1 MKSGILTL
9 AGSLLLASTLG
20 ASAASVQKSI
30 DVKAS
35 GRQGLGDD
43 RALLFDQGLASGHRP
58 VHGSRR
64 RPHADHQGDGKAQF
78 VEKQTASDDKGMMYS
93 YAIEKSPLPI
103 TSYVSTIKVVPKGD
117 GMSTVEWSST
127 YTPDQGKEQ
136 DAETAI
142 GGIYQAGLDNI
153 QKQAGM

>member
-35 GRQGLGDD
+35 ADKVWAMIGPFCSIKDWHPAIGQCTE
-43 RALLFDQGLASGHRP
+43 ASGVRTLTTK
-58 VHGSRR
+58 
-64 RPHADHQGDGKAQF
+64 DGKAQF

-127 YTPDQGKEQ
+127 YTPDQGKEEA
-136 DAETAI
+136 AETAI